1 MAKSIAIFAAINFAI
16 IGLSHIF
23 QIQGWRDF
31 FRHLHSMGRAGAFAN
46 GMITLLMG
54 SLIVSFHNIW
64 NGPPALL
71 TLVGWGY
78 LAKSGV
84 IFLYPQWNLHSMASV
99 ESSSAIKFRI
109 AGVGLLGLAALICW
123 CVASG
128 QYAP

>member
-1 MAKSIAIFAAINFAI
+1 
-16 IGLSHIF
+16 
-23 QIQGWRDF
+23 
-31 FRHLHSMGRAGAFAN
+31 MGRAGAFAN

-99 ESSSAIKFRI
+99 ESSSAIKLRI